1 MSGNVLGFESGSI
14 LRSGS
19 YSVGGFKYFF
29 NFKQILGMSTI
40 KFHQD
45 LKVYQKSFETAQLIY
60 EFSKSYPKEELYS
73 LTDQIRR
80 SSRSVT
86 ANISEAWGKRKY
98 EKSFIAKLTDS
109 EGEARETQTWL
120 QFAFACKYIN
130 EEQYDH
136 LHKEYNQIIG
146 MLVNMMSQSEKWC
159 SFSPI
164 KKEENN

>member
-1 MSGNVLGFESGSI
+1 
-14 LRSGS
+14 
-19 YSVGGFKYFF
+19 
-29 NFKQILGMSTI
+29 MSTI

-45 LKVYQKSFETAQLIY
+45 LKVYQQSFEIAQLIY
-60 EFSKSYPKEELYS
+60 ELSKSFPKEELYS

-120 QFAFACKYIN
+120 QFAFACHYMN
-130 EEQYDH
+130 EEQYNI
-136 LHKEYNQIIG
+136 LHKKYNQIIG

-159 SFSPI
+159 SFSSMN
-164 KKEENN
+164 KEDNNL

>member
-1 MSGNVLGFESGSI
+1 
-14 LRSGS
+14 
-19 YSVGGFKYFF
+19 
-29 NFKQILGMSTI
+29 MSTI

-45 LKVYQKSFETAQLIY
+45 LKVYQKSFETAQMIY
-60 EFSKSYPKEELYS
+60 ELLKSFPKEELYS

-120 QFAFACKYIN
+120 QFALACNYIN
-130 EEQYDH
+130 DGQYNN
-136 LHKEYNQIIG
+136 LHNQYNQIIG
-146 MLVNMMSQSEKWC
+146 MLVNIMSQSEKWC
-159 SFSPI
+159 SFLSLN
-164 KKEENN
+164 KEDDNL